1 MNVNDDTVIS
11 NDLNKLKS
19 LYKTTLDNR
28 NLLYANSV
36 RPIIPIPTL
45 PGNEGDIIHRI
56 LEDYDKLDGGQR
68 SDLDHIR
75 NFPWSDEDIRLEAAI
90 ISEILATP
98 IDGTMNAVF
107 ARTAPS
113 LIEPDDSEIYWISK
127 DMGASLLWD
136 SNIYIEKEDSSSI
149 GHIRDFMNAALA
161 GPLIP
166 QQQQFLINNFR
177 NDPRFI
183 HQCSL
188 TPQRLPELVEN
199 NPLVAIE
206 FLLKLMGTP
215 ESKEY
220 LSALVNMDMSL
231 HSMEVVNRLTTGT
244 YPNIPGQSTGPSVCP
259 LPTEFIHLYISNC
272 ISSCENIKDKYMQ
285 NRLVRLVCVFL
296 QSLIR
301 NKIINIQDLLVEVQ
315 AFCVEFARIRE
326 AAGLFK
332 MLKTLEMGNR

>member
-1 MNVNDDTVIS
+1 MNVNDDTIIS

-98 IDGTMNAVF
+98 INGTMNAVF

-149 GHIRDFMNAALA
+149 GHIRDFIGKTLSNILKAHKVHSPNLN
-161 GPLIP
+161 LCRK
-166 QQQQFLINNFR
+166 F
-177 NDPRFI
+177 D
-183 HQCSL
+183 
-188 TPQRLPELVEN
+188 RLFKIFWVKNSERVCYFVEI
-199 NPLVAIE
+199 LGE
-206 FLLKLMGTP
+206 FLY
-215 ESKEY
+215 S
-220 LSALVNMDMSL
+220 SS
-231 HSMEVVNRLTTGT
+231 
-244 YPNIPGQSTGPSVCP
+244 
-259 LPTEFIHLYISNC
+259 
-272 ISSCENIKDKYMQ
+272 ISSNS
-285 NRLVRLVCVFL
+285 RL
-296 QSLIR
+296 
-301 NKIINIQDLLVEVQ
+301 
-315 AFCVEFARIRE
+315 
-326 AAGLFK
+326 
-332 MLKTLEMGNR
+332 LEQV